1 MFSEKNNRMSAIK
14 VEVTPVAD
22 SDFEELADLRV
33 AAMRESLERV
43 GRFDPVRARA
53 RLRSSFKP
61 EHTGFIAFEGAR
73 VGFYAVIPSPEG
85 LRLDHLYVHP
95 DFQNRGIGR
104 AVLQMILAEAD
115 ARGVAVLVGALKE
128 SASNRFYQRHG
139 FALVSESEWDN
150 YYLRPAAAVPGKS
163 TAGIL
168 PKQ

>member
-1 MFSEKNNRMSAIK
+1 MPAMK
-14 VEVTPVAD
+14 VEVAPVAD

-43 GRFDPVRARA
+43 GRFDPLRARE

-61 EHTGFIAFEGAR
+61 EHTRFIAFEGTR

-115 ARGVAVLVGALKE
+115 AGGFAVSVGALKE

-139 FALVSESEWDN
+139 FVLVSESEWDN
-150 YYLRPAAAVPGKS
+150 YYIRPASSAPGKS
-163 TAGIL
+163 IAGVM